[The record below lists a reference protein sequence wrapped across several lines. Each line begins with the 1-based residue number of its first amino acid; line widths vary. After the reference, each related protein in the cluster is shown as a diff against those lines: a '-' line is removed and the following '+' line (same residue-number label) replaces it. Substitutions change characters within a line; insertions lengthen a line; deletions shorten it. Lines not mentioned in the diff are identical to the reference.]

1 MSQSNAPIGSTPIDP
16 DEARELLL
24 IHVADREDLNR
35 WEYQNIKEALIWLEK
50 TKPKNILNEK
60 FIRDLHIKMFG
71 QVWKNAGHFRNRD
84 MNIGVSWWQIS
95 SYLRNMCEDVNI
107 WIEKRTYTP
116 DETAVRFHQRLVFIH
131 PFTNGNG
138 RLSRLITD
146 ILLENLLE
154 EKRFTWGGGVDLIHK
169 SKMRKVYIR
178 ALKEADKFNFEPLI
192 NFVRS

>member
-1 MSQSNAPIGSTPIDP
+1 MMQGNAPHGSTPIDP

-24 IHVADREDLNR
+24 IHVNDREDLNR
-35 WEYQNIKEALIWLEK
+35 WEYQNIKQAFIWLEK
-50 TKPKNILNEK
+50 TKPNNILNQN
-60 FIRDLHIKMFG
+60 FLRDLHVKMFG

-84 MNIGVSWWQIS
+84 MNIGVEWWDITTD
-95 SYLRNMCEDVNI
+95 LRNMFDDVKL
-107 WIEKRTYTP
+107 WIENETFSF
-116 DETAVRFHQRLVFIH
+116 DEIGVRFHQRIVFIH

-146 ILLENLLE
+146 ILMENVLNT
-154 EKRFTWGGGVDLIHK
+154 KRFTWGGGVDLIHK

-178 ALKEADKFNFEPLI
+178 ALKDADNFNFEPLK

>member
-24 IHVADREDLNR
+24 IHVTDREDLNR
-35 WEYQNIKEALIWLEK
+35 WEYQNIKEALIWLDK
-50 TKPKNILNEK
+50 AKPKNILNEK
-60 FIRDLHIKMFG
+60 FLRDLHIKMFG
-71 QVWKNAGHFRNRD
+71 QVWKNAGHFRKKD

-95 SYLRNMCEDVNI
+95 SYLRNMFEDVAI
-107 WIEKRTYTP
+107 WIEKETYPP
-116 DETAVRFHQRLVFIH
+116 DEIAVRLHQRIVFIH
-131 PFTNGNG
+131 PFSNGNG

-146 ILLENLLE
+146 LVLENVLNQE
-154 EKRFTWGGGVDLIHK
+154 RFTWGGGVDLIHK

-192 NFVRS
+192 KFVRS

>member
-1 MSQSNAPIGSTPIDP
+1 MMQENAPHGSTPIDP

-24 IHVADREDLNR
+24 IYVNDREDLNR

-50 TKPKNILNEK
+50 TKPINILNQN
-60 FIRDLHIKMFG
+60 FLRDLHVKMFG

-84 MNIGVSWWQIS
+84 MNIGVEWWDITTG
-95 SYLRNMCEDVNI
+95 LRNMFEDVKL
-107 WIEKRTYTP
+107 WIENETFSS
-116 DETAVRFHQRLVFIH
+116 DEIGVRFHQRIVFIH

-146 ILLENLLE
+146 LLIENVLNK
-154 EKRFTWGGGVDLIHK
+154 KRFSWGGGVDLIHK

-178 ALKEADKFNFEPLI
+178 ALKDADSFNFEPLI

>member
-1 MSQSNAPIGSTPIDP
+1 MMQENAPHGSTPIDP

-24 IHVADREDLNR
+24 IHVNDREDLNR

-50 TKPKNILNEK
+50 TKPKNILNQN
-60 FIRDLHIKMFG
+60 FLRDLHVKMFG
-71 QVWKNAGHFRNRD
+71 QVWKNAGYFRNRD
-84 MNIGVSWWQIS
+84 MNIGVEWWDITTG
-95 SYLRNMCEDVNI
+95 LRNMFEDVKL
-107 WIEKRTYTP
+107 WIENETFSS
-116 DETAVRFHQRLVFIH
+116 DEIVVRFHQRIVFIH

-146 ILLENLLE
+146 LLIENVLNK
-154 EKRFTWGGGVDLIHK
+154 KRFSWGGGVDLIHK

-178 ALKEADKFNFEPLI
+178 ALKDADSFNFEPLI

>member
-1 MSQSNAPIGSTPIDP
+1 MMQENAPHGSTPIDP

-24 IHVADREDLNR
+24 IYVNDREDLNR

-50 TKPKNILNEK
+50 TKPINILNQN
-60 FIRDLHIKMFG
+60 FLRDLHVKMFG

-84 MNIGVSWWQIS
+84 MNIGVDWWDITTG
-95 SYLRNMCEDVNI
+95 LRNMFEDVKL
-107 WIEKRTYTP
+107 WIENETFSS
-116 DETAVRFHQRLVFIH
+116 DEIGVRFHQRIVFIH

-146 ILLENLLE
+146 LLIENVLNK
-154 EKRFTWGGGVDLIHK
+154 KRFSWGGGVDLIHK

-178 ALKEADKFNFEPLI
+178 ALKDADSFNFEPLI